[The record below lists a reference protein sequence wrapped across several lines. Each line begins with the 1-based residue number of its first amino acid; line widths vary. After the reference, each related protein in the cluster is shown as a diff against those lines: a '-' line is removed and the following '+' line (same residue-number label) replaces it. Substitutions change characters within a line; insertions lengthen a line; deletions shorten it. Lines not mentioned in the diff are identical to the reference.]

1 MSKLNDLLEKS
12 NLPNEA
18 KTVIKMGSILNFDPI
33 PFAVNITNTDLTK
46 KAKNTIMPIPER
58 MDKTQIIIHKML
70 KESTGINMMDSGGN
84 NSRYWQKNQKVFD
97 FRRQDDINY
106 NVDGGYLYVSNNIF
120 HFLTNCLEYEESM
133 TDIFNDDKNKD
144 ESDYYNM
151 SNIADILNDHYN
163 DLNFGE
169 FHEFKL
175 KGDSFNSYNW
185 ESNLSQVIQGQM
197 FTEYEDTEYEENYI
211 ILQIHNGADVRGGY
225 TDCKV
230 FKVDFDVWYSQDDYS
245 LFCDC
250 KQDIC
255 KEDSKPD
262 QWKIIKKNRTKYADK
277 IYYCKDCLKRVQ
289 IRTLY

>member
-1 MSKLNDLLEKS
+1 MDKLNDLLEKS

-70 KESTGINMMDSGGN
+70 KESTGIDMMDSGGD

-97 FRRQDDINY
+97 FRLQDNINY
-106 NVDGGYLYVSNNIF
+106 NVDCGYVYASNNIF
-120 HFLTNCLEYEESM
+120 HFLTSALEYEESM

-163 DLNFGE
+163 DLDFEE

-230 FKVDFDVWYSQDDYS
+230 FKVDLDVWYSQDDYS

-250 KQDIC
+250 KQDIY

-277 IYYCKDCLKRVQ
+277 IYYCKDCLKRVG
-289 IRTLY
+289 ISTLY

>member
-1 MSKLNDLLEKS
+1 MSELNDLLDKS

-18 KTVIKMGSILNFDPI
+18 KTIIKMGSILNFDPI
-33 PFAVNITNTDLTK
+33 PFAVNAVNADLTK

-70 KESTGINMMDSGGN
+70 KESTGIDMMDSGGDN
-84 NSRYWQKNQKVFD
+84 GRSWQKNQKVFD
-97 FRRQDDINY
+97 FRLQDDINY
-106 NVDGGYLYVSNNIF
+106 NVESDYVYASNNIF
-120 HFLTNCLEYEESM
+120 HFLTSALEYEESM

-144 ESDYYNM
+144 EYDYYNM
-151 SNIADILNDHYN
+151 SDIADILNDHYN
-163 DLNFGE
+163 DLDFEE

-197 FTEYEDTEYEENYI
+197 FTEYEDSQYEENYI

-230 FKVDFDVWYSQDDYS
+230 FKVDLDIWYSQDDYS

-250 KQDIC
+250 QDMD

-277 IYYCKDCLKRVQ
+277 IYQCKDCLKRVE